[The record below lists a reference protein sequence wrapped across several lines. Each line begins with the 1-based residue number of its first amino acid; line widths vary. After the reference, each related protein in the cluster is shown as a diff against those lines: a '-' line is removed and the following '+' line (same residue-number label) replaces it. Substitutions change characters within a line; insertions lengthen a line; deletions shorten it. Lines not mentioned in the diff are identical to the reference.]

1 MNGCLILSKNDV
13 ILKLKDACNEG
24 APLGLKAWTVIQK
37 RIMEMI
43 ENAKTSPSP
52 ESQLQLIQDSVNMFY
67 KSSTPWGRFISRMF
81 PIGKAMILFNHDTN
95 TQLAE
100 NKTVS
105 STFEQV
111 VSCVKGIFWKAN
123 LKELQMLNCISREV

>member
-43 ENAKTSPSP
+43 EVAKESPSP
-52 ESQLQLIQDSVNMFY
+52 ES
-67 KSSTPWGRFISRMF
+67 
-81 PIGKAMILFNHDTN
+81 
-95 TQLAE
+95 
-100 NKTVS
+100 
-105 STFEQV
+105 
-111 VSCVKGIFWKAN
+111 
-123 LKELQMLNCISREV
+123 